1 MMLLE
6 THQEP
11 QTVKSKPPLYK
22 VPSGCHSG
30 PSLCSAQKQLSVH
43 VGPLPSLGEWPGM
56 TVLCSLLGSKGL
68 RAPEVQGTGSVR
80 SSEEHQEV
88 RFNKEGRTLIA
99 TQGHSKV
106 GKSSCFPFRFGNKV
120 INEGNIKAE
129 PS

>member
-1 MMLLE
+1 MLLE

-99 TQGHSKV
+99 TQVTARSGKV
-106 GKSSCFPFRFGNKV
+106 AVSPFVLETKSLTK
-120 INEGNIKAE
+120 ET
-129 PS
+129 